1 MKVDIPRPSIS
12 LPNRPGIALYIP
24 IPGIPGITPG
34 VIPIP
39 IIGIPIPIIPIPI
52 PIIGFII
59 GFIIIIGFILTLP
72 RSGLKSRLSVVS
84 RYDRGGMNMIRV
96 DKYMIAT
103 VGSS

>member
-1 MKVDIPRPSIS
+1 M
-12 LPNRPGIALYIP
+12 ALYIP

-59 GFIIIIGFILTLP
+59 GFIIIIGFILCLAPWTVYCDCDCDWDYGYSKIG
-72 RSGLKSRLSVVS
+72 RDTSRQV
-84 RYDRGGMNMIRV
+84 
-96 DKYMIAT
+96 
-103 VGSS
+103 